1 LAAPGERGMD
11 RFFERQARRWLEEAD
26 IEVGGSRPWDIQVHD
41 NRLWRRAILGGSLG
55 FGEAYMDGWFDA
67 PAMDELLVRLMKPA
81 GIRDKLWILKT
92 SRSFQAINNSILN
105 RQSKL
110 RATKVARTHYDA
122 GNNFF
127 EILLDKLMIYSC
139 GYWCSGA
146 SDLAS
151 AQIAKLNLI
160 AAKLELKPGMKVLDI
175 GCGWGGSA
183 YHLAQTYGVQVV
195 GVTISEE
202 QVKLGLQR
210 NSGLDVEIRLQD
222 YRDVNETFDAIYSIG
237 MFEHVGAKN
246 YDTYFETVKAALK
259 PQGRFLLH
267 TIGHR
272 EKGPYLDPWFN
283 RYIFPNGYLPSA
295 SELAAAAEKVFVI
308 EDWHNFGP
316 DYDKTLM
323 CWLQNLGDRYSELD
337 PGRYDERFR
346 RMFVFYLAASAAG
359 FRLRLNQLWQ
369 VLLSHGDRTDIPV
382 WR

>member
-1 LAAPGERGMD
+1 MD

-183 YHLAQTYGVQVV
+183 YHLAQTYGVKVV

-246 YDTYFETVKAALK
+246 YDTYFETVKASLRPK
-259 PQGRFLLH
+259 GRFLLH

-272 EKGPYLDPWFN
+272 EKGPFLDPWFN

-295 SELAAAAEKVFVI
+295 SELATAAEKVFVI

-323 CWLQNLGDRYSELD
+323 CWLQNLNDRYPELN

-369 VLLSHGDRTDIPV
+369 VLLSQGDRTDIPV

>member
-1 LAAPGERGMD
+1 MD

-26 IEVGGSRPWDIQVHD
+26 IEVGGSRPWDIQVHN

-67 PAMDELLVRLMKPA
+67 LSMDELLVRLMKPA

-183 YHLAQTYGVQVV
+183 YHLAQTYGVKVV

-246 YDTYFETVKAALK
+246 YDTYFETVKASLRPK
-259 PQGRFLLH
+259 GRFLLH

-272 EKGPYLDPWFN
+272 EKGPFLDPWFN

-295 SELAAAAEKVFVI
+295 SELATAAEKVFVI

-323 CWLQNLGDRYSELD
+323 CWLQNLNDRYPELN

-369 VLLSHGDRTDIPV
+369 VLLSQGDRTDIPV